1 MIALS
6 RFPMLRLYFLISL
19 MGLVKSDTDETCPSF
34 TKLSFHSAVVGTG
47 LNVRL
52 MLYTKRNETCAQVI
66 NSTDLGNLNVT
77 KKTTFIIHGFRPTG
91 SPPVWM
97 ENLVKGLLNVQEMNV
112 VVVDWNRGATT
123 VIYTHAFNKTRK
135 VALILKEFIDQ
146 MLAKGASLDNI
157 YMVGVSLGAHISG
170 FVGEMYNGQL
180 GRITGLDPAGPL
192 FNGRPP
198 QDRLDAGDAQF
209 VDVIHSDT
217 DALGYKEPLGNI
229 DFYPN
234 GGLDQPGCPKTI
246 FGGVSK
252 YFKCDHQMSVR
263 LYLASLIK
271 NCAITAYP
279 CDSYRDYRNGKCVSC
294 GTPQMMSC
302 PLLGYYADKWKD
314 YLRDRDPPMMKA
326 FVDTAENEPFCIYHY
341 FVDIVSWNKNVRR
354 GVITIKL
361 KDKNG
366 NITESKID
374 HEPAAFHK
382 YHQVSLLARFNQD
395 LDKVAAISL
404 LFSTGSVIGPKYKL
418 RVLRMKLRSLTH
430 PERPQLCR
438 YDLVLV
444 ENVETF
450 FQPILCPKLQV

>member
-1 MIALS
+1 MNTLS
-6 RFPMLRLYFLISL
+6 RFPRLRFYFLFGL
-19 MGLVKSDTDETCPSF
+19 MCFVNSDTDETCPSF

-52 MLYTKRNETCAQVI
+52 MLYTRKNETCAEVI

-97 ENLVKGLLNVQEMNV
+97 EKLVKGLLHVQDMNV

-123 VIYTHAFNKTRK
+123 VIYTHASSRTRK
-135 VALILKEFIDQ
+135 VAVILKEFIDQ
-146 MLAKGASLDNI
+146 MLDKGASLDNI
-157 YMVGVSLGAHISG
+157 YMIGVSLGAHISG
-170 FVGEMYNGQL
+170 FVGEMYTGQL

-198 QDRLDAGDAQF
+198 QDRLDPSDAQF

-234 GGLDQPGCPKTI
+234 GGSDQPGCPQTI

-252 YFKCDHQMSVR
+252 YFKCDHQMSVY
-263 LYLASLIK
+263 LYLASLSE
-271 NCAITAYP
+271 NCAIITYP

-302 PLLGYYADKWKD
+302 PLLGK
-314 YLRDRDPPMMKA
+314 
-326 FVDTAENEPFCIYHY
+326 
-341 FVDIVSWNKNVRR
+341 SNKFPS
-354 GVITIKL
+354 L
-361 KDKNG
+361 KNK
-366 NITESKID
+366 E
-374 HEPAAFHK
+374 
-382 YHQVSLLARFNQD
+382 L
-395 LDKVAAISL
+395 
-404 LFSTGSVIGPKYKL
+404 
-418 RVLRMKLRSLTH
+418 
-430 PERPQLCR
+430 
-438 YDLVLV
+438 
-444 ENVETF
+444 
-450 FQPILCPKLQV
+450 ILYTS